1 MIKFSKFS
9 SQFLS
14 VTASAL
20 PKRTT
25 NLLIMFFSSFL
36 HFIKLLSSV
45 LTPIFSA
52 LFIILSLIRKTTLSI
67 GSISIWLIV
76 NYYFLPTSFG
86 FFLEDALPANRV
98 HIPVPSPIIMP
109 IYKINLLPPYGN
121 SMWMWSCS
129 PLQKTRGKALPT
141 QLKMIDL
148 SIAHTH

>member
-20 PKRTT
+20 PKRII

-36 HFIKLLSSV
+36 HLIKLLSSV

-52 LFIILSLIRKTTLSI
+52 LSITLFSMCKANLSI
-67 GSISIWLIV
+67 ESISIWLIV
-76 NYYFLPTSFG
+76 SYYFLPTSFE

-98 HIPVPSPIIMP
+98 HIPDPSPIIMH
-109 IYKINLLPPYGN
+109 I
-121 SMWMWSCS
+121 
-129 PLQKTRGKALPT
+129 
-141 QLKMIDL
+141 
-148 SIAHTH
+148 